1 MRRKTRFYS
10 EMRAGMAFEPAN
22 SRPAFEKRPEWAY
35 GTTPAAGHRFRGAC
49 VAGRRRA
56 DARIGLACSEMRDI
70 TGRPILADRLDEI
83 DKGAQLGTVGPGPRA
98 ARPTERSFVAWRFQN
113 SVPRTL

>member
-35 GTTPAAGHRFRGAC
+35 GTTPAAGHRFGGAC
-49 VAGRRRA
+49 VAVRRRA
-56 DARIGLACSEMRDI
+56 DARIGLACSGMRDI

-83 DKGAQLGTVGPGPRA
+83 DKGAQLGTPWAQDPELHGQPSVLLSHGA
-98 ARPTERSFVAWRFQN
+98 FKIRS
-113 SVPRTL
+113 